1 MCVHMYIHVCVCIY
15 ICIYTHIKTENG
27 ARAGSRASLA
37 WEVASRYD
45 LSFYSFCCIPGR
57 TSCYCRGD
65 VSASNNRGTS
75 KLRLWWC
82 TGNITRACTSSPES
96 CARPDAKHSQLLLSQ
111 KRRFQPPSPNF
122 EPATPNPH
130 PSPNTKDLQFQISAL
145 YAVAGTGRR
154 N

>member
-1 MCVHMYIHVCVCIY
+1 MRAYVHPCVCIY
-15 ICIYTHIKTENG
+15 IYVIYTHIKTENG

-96 CARPDAKHSQLLLSQ
+96 CA
-111 KRRFQPPSPNF
+111 QPPSPNF